1 MGAKSKCYLL
11 FVIMICAILI
21 TMGSIFNVLTIAA
34 IPSSVPQR
42 MQQTNVEVVEKIGE
56 IVEEIGEFVGE
67 IVEEIREKVP
77 KCEIPALVWII
88 TFDLLMIL
96 AAMIPKMT
104 FDQCKRR
111 FEGRKDWDDV
121 AFIASATVSFQRFFQ
136 MLKNCSQCL
145 IFLEFMN

>member
-1 MGAKSKCYLL
+1 MLD
-11 FVIMICAILI
+11 
-21 TMGSIFNVLTIAA
+21 TID
-34 IPSSVPQR
+34 
-42 MQQTNVEVVEKIGE
+42 E
-56 IVEEIGEFVGE
+56 IVEEIGK
-67 IVEEIREKVP
+67 KVP
-77 KCEIPALVWII
+77 KCEMPALVWII
-88 TFDLLMIL
+88 LLDLLIIL
-96 AAMIPKMT
+96 LAMVPKMT